1 MAVVIMSLV
10 KRVVS
15 CPPRTTQELTPTT
28 PGVNGGS
35 TYQLATLLSL
45 SLETWTWRRRTASL
59 TIWRFWKDRM
69 GQKMVSCFIS
79 WCLHNMLFSQPLS
92 SNSLVVTRSS
102 VWVKQYMK
110 TRCFQRWR
118 MVQLLVLWG
127 HCLLSSGLSCLI
139 NGKCESFLEAF
150 LHFSTRRTQ
159 SLLLNITLKDILKAA
174 LDFKRLCSNRFP
186 KPLVVKTA
194 SNWYIGWANVAVW
207 GWNRML

>member
-1 MAVVIMSLV
+1 MMAVVIMSLV

-79 WCLHNMLFSQPLS
+79 WCLHNMLLSQPLS
-92 SNSLVVTRSS
+92 SDSLVVTRSS

-110 TRCFQRWR
+110 TRCFQWWM
-118 MVQLLVLWG
+118 MVQLLVFWG
-127 HCLLSSGLSCLI
+127 HYLLSSGLSCLI
-139 NGKCESFLEAF
+139 NGKC
-150 LHFSTRRTQ
+150 
-159 SLLLNITLKDILKAA
+159 D
-174 LDFKRLCSNRFP
+174 D
-186 KPLVVKTA
+186 
-194 SNWYIGWANVAVW
+194 
-207 GWNRML
+207 